1 MSENKLIS
9 IEALRFI
16 SAFAILIVHY
26 QHFAYEN
33 DTLSVLFNRTNQPF
47 YDQLKF
53 FYNLGARGVLMFW
66 CISGFI
72 FFYKYLKP
80 IQNKNISAKKF
91 FVARFSRLYP
101 LHFATLI
108 LVLILQ
114 AIYNY
119 QTNTFFVYPANT
131 LENFFYHLIFIS
143 GWYNDGAGFNA
154 PIWSVSIELI
164 VYILY
169 FYIFFYFRTLFA
181 FLLIIPI
188 FLFSNYFFGSEDATL
203 TKCLLYFFF
212 GGFIALIKYYPN
224 MLTKSKNIKKNL
236 FNFLTV
242 FLLIF
247 SIYLIHNRF
256 IGSNKLEIFDG
267 VLSLIFSGL
276 LICLVINMNHFF
288 IKFEKIFIFLGN
300 LTYSSYLCHFP
311 VQIIIIIILNIL
323 SIDVNYQSSYLL
335 FFYLLITLSISAI
348 VYRFYE
354 YPVQNYIRSIYF
366 KKF

>member
-1 MSENKLIS
+1 M
-9 IEALRFI
+9 
-16 SAFAILIVHY
+16 
-26 QHFAYEN
+26 
-33 DTLSVLFNRTNQPF
+33 
-47 YDQLKF
+47 
-53 FYNLGARGVLMFW
+53 
-66 CISGFI
+66 
-72 FFYKYLKP
+72 
-80 IQNKNISAKKF
+80 
-91 FVARFSRLYP
+91 
-101 LHFATLI
+101 
-108 LVLILQ
+108 LILQ

-169 FYIFFYFRTLFA
+169 FYMFFYFRTLFA

-224 MLTKSKNIKKNL
+224 MLTKSKNIKKKL